1 MARILLVD
9 DEPATLRVLSVILE
23 DEGYEVV
30 LAKRGEEALSI
41 LAVDNEI
48 SVVVTDLMM
57 PGIGGKGLFEKVRDQ
72 YPYLGVIILTAFGT
86 VDSAVQAVKEGAF
99 YYLTKPP
106 DYAQLKEIIKKA
118 VEHKSLMKEIHQLR
132 QALQKNYSFAN
143 IIGKSQKMQ
152 EIFRLIR
159 MVADSP
165 ATVLIVGESG
175 TGKELVAK
183 AVHYCGLRKDKPFVD
198 VNCAAIPTNLLES
211 EFFGHEKGSF
221 TGAAARRIGRFEQAN
236 TGTLFLDEIGEIEL
250 PLQVKLLRAIQERKF
265 ERVGGNASVNVDIRL
280 IAATNRDLRDAI
292 KEGRFREDLYFRLNV
307 IKIQLPPLRERRED
321 IPLLVAHFLKK
332 YSEQERKSISSAS
345 PAAMRML
352 MEYPWPGNV
361 RELENVVE
369 RGAVICQGDTL
380 EPHDLPYEIS
390 ATVTTCREAEQGIT
404 LPQTDC
410 SLSSL
415 EKEMITRALEKS
427 RGNKSKAAN
436 ALGISRKVLYA
447 RLRDYGIEM

>member
-280 IAATNRDLRDAI
+280 IAATNCDLRDAI

-390 ATVTTCREAEQGIT
+390 ASVTAVREAEQGII

-410 SLSSL
+410 SLSNL

-447 RLRDYGIEM
+447 RLRDYGIEL